1 MEVLLFRVYFF
12 LSLSLSI
19 FYTLVVAVSTS
30 LPADDLDLFFFDG
43 FFFSLRLFMSTGFYL
58 VA

>member
-1 MEVLLFRVYFF
+1 MEVLLFCVYFF
-12 LSLSLSI
+12 LLSLSLSI

-30 LPADDLDLFFFDG
+30 LPADDLDLFFDG
-43 FFFSLRLFMSTGFYL
+43 FFFFLRLFKSTGFYL